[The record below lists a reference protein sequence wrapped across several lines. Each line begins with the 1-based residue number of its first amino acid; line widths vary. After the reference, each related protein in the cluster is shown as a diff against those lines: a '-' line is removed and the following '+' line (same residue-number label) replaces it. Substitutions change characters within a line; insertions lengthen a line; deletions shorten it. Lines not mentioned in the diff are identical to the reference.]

1 MTTARRRG
9 KKDSKT
15 RNRLIDEALILLSE
29 EGISA
34 LSARNL
40 AQRLELS
47 FQIVHYYF
55 KSMDDLLIAVIEQ
68 SISGVL
74 DVLEKAVVSDNPLA
88 TLIELHQGTAGVGM
102 GLEFEIYAGRRP
114 ALRDT
119 VKRYIELF
127 RQAELEV
134 VSCHLKKH
142 NLDKT
147 LPALPI
153 TVMLTSA
160 FRVLVVEDAVGVTRG
175 HEETLTWL
183 SSLLNY
189 PFPPSTP
196 AITSPLDPPPSES

>member
-15 RNRLIDEALILLSE
+15 RTRLIDEALILLSE

-68 SISGVL
+68 SITGVL
-74 DVLEKAVVSDNPLA
+74 DTLEKAVVSDNPLA

-134 VSCHLKKH
+134 VSFRPH
-142 NLDKT
+142 N
-147 LPALPI
+147 AHHNN
-153 TVMLTSA
+153 
-160 FRVLVVEDAVGVTRG
+160 VLVPEQ
-175 HEETLTWL
+175 L
-183 SSLLNY
+183 
-189 PFPPSTP
+189 
-196 AITSPLDPPPSES
+196 